1 MKRDLNAYLLSWKD
15 SQNRKPV
22 LLRGARQVG
31 KSYLANELGRQFND
45 YLEINFE
52 LEPALKVLFD
62 KDLQPRRIV
71 RDIALATGHTIT
83 PGKTL
88 LFLDEIQECPRKKK
102 RCQAKIIS
110 NLIGETRRMLAAAG
124 TMQHFCPLP

>member
-62 KDLQPRRIV
+62 KDLQWT
-71 RDIALATGHTIT
+71 RD
-83 PGKTL
+83 
-88 LFLDEIQECPRKKK
+88 
-102 RCQAKIIS
+102 S
-110 NLIGETRRMLAAAG
+110 N
-124 TMQHFCPLP
+124 